1 MTVEERLEALEKE
14 VQQRKDVQA
23 IEELR
28 SKYLRALDT
37 KRWDELETTMTPN
50 VTATFS
56 DGKHIFHGPKEIT
69 DYFKASMPDTGL
81 TLHQGHDPVIR
92 FESGTAAYGKWYL
105 QVRMIFTEGSPYCG
119 TQIQGSSIY
128 TDKYVKI
135 DGRWLIADTRC
146 QCVYEESFR
155 RGSTHRIRANMFRA
169 KKSRSEKTNHALE
182 SSRRTPNTDN

>member
-14 VQQRKDVQA
+14 VQQCRDVQA

-28 SKYLRALDT
+28 SKYLHALDT
-37 KRWDELETTMTPN
+37 KRWDELEMTMAPN
-50 VTATFS
+50 VTAAFS

-69 DYFKASMPDTGL
+69 DHFKASMPDTGL
-81 TLHQGHDPVIR
+81 ALHQGHDPVIW
-92 FESGTAAYGKWYL
+92 FESGTTAYGKWYL
-105 QVRMIFTEGSPYCG
+105 QVNMIFTEGSPYCG

-135 DGRWLIADTRC
+135 DGQWRIADTRC

-155 RGSTHRIRANMFRA
+155 RSSTHRIRINMFRP
-169 KKSRSEKTNHALE
+169 KKKPLRKNESRA
-182 SSRRTPNTDN
+182 